1 VSVLK
6 SNNQKFKMNM
16 WSFGAMFLFLGAATI
31 FPRELF
37 SPPPD
42 FFDTAQADVVFDS
55 RGEFKSRERYVNA
68 YEDGDFLGKVL
79 LWGGGLDAP
88 SGEKLKIRYYSYKNS
103 FSEHVVV
110 PALIEGDR
118 VYLSR
123 ESYSIYVSTW
133 WESICW
139 RLGLIST
146 LVVVGA
152 IFCFISKRNSNHV

>member
-1 VSVLK
+1 
-6 SNNQKFKMNM
+6 M
-16 WSFGAMFLFLGAATI
+16 WSFGALFLFLGAATL

-37 SPPPD
+37 SPPPG
-42 FFDTAQADVVFDS
+42 FSDTVQTEVIFGGRGVF
-55 RGEFKSRERYVNA
+55 RNGQKYVSA
-68 YEDGDFLGKVL
+68 YENGNFFGKIL

-88 SGEKLKIRYYSYKNS
+88 SGEALKIRYYSYKNS
-103 FSEHVVV
+103 LSEYVVV

-146 LVVVGA
+146 LVVVGG
-152 IFCFISKRNSNHV
+152 IFCFISKKNLNHV